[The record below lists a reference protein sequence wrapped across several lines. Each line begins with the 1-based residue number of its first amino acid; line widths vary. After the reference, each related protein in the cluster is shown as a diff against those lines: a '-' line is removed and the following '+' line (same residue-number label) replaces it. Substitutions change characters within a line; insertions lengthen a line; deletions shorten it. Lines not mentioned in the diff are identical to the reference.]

1 MSLSRP
7 NRCRLDEL
15 PDYVSGQLSVQRTLE
30 WDRHLIACAGCQ
42 HAVAGER
49 RLQAM
54 LSTGC
59 PSMSGSLHAQLVA
72 LASTMPAPSLVGGTP
87 DRRPQAHGP
96 LEMVA
101 PSAPPVHRSPL
112 KSAALAT
119 AAAGATAA
127 VAWTLTLAGPGA
139 VTTTVSSVGGGG
151 QSPAVRP
158 TTGVA
163 GSGSVPLRLRTVS
176 TGWTAGTS
184 VRNLVLCEAE
194 SRS

>member
-1 MSLSRP
+1 MALPRP

-15 PDYVSGQLSVQRTLE
+15 PDYVSGQLSPQRTLE
-30 WDRHLIACAGCQ
+30 WDRHLITCVGCQ

-49 RLQAM
+49 RLQSL
-54 LSTGC
+54 LSAGC

-72 LASTMPAPSLVGGTP
+72 LASSMPSPPPAAEPAGRS
-87 DRRPQAHGP
+87 RAYAP
-96 LEMVA
+96 LEMIA
-101 PSAPPVHRSPL
+101 PSAPPAHRSPL

-139 VTTTVSSVGGGG
+139 VSTTVSSVGGP
-151 QSPAVRP
+151 SPSVRP
-158 TTGVA
+158 TLSPGATTGAARVRA
-163 GSGSVPLRLRTVS
+163 VS
-176 TGWTAGTS
+176 TGWTGSTS